1 MVFPAW
7 VSYIVGAVVI
17 LFGAYRIKMGLR
29 SSEEQEKAM
38 KRGGLYALPRR
49 THVLIGIVYAALGV
63 YLILLGLGW
72 LRSPFQ

>member
-1 MVFPAW
+1 VVFPAW

-17 LFGAYRIKMGLR
+17 LFGVFRIKMGFR
-29 SSEEQEKAM
+29 STEENDKAM

-49 THVLIGIVYAALGV
+49 THILIGIVYIALGV
-63 YLILLGLGW
+63 YLILLGIGV

>member
-7 VSYIVGAVVI
+7 VSYVVGAVVI
-17 LFGAYRIKMGLR
+17 IFGAYRIKMGLR
-29 SSEEQEKAM
+29 SAEANDKAL

-49 THVLIGIVYAALGV
+49 THVLIGVVYIALGG
-63 YLILLGLGW
+63 YLIMLGLGW

>member
-1 MVFPAW
+1 
-7 VSYIVGAVVI
+7 
-17 LFGAYRIKMGLR
+17 
-29 SSEEQEKAM
+29 M